1 MEKIST
7 LPHTPSPLN
16 EPEIVFYYF
25 SLTLEASFI
34 ISTFQMSYIRT
45 YTSFYIQH
53 FYKQHQAQ
61 IVKKSS
67 KSQATP

>member
-1 MEKIST
+1 MEKIPT
-7 LPHTPSPLN
+7 QPPTPYPLN
-16 EPEIVFYYF
+16 EAVVVFYYF

-34 ISTFQMSYIRT
+34 IVTFQMSYIRI
-45 YTSFYIQH
+45 YTFFYIQH
-53 FYKQHQAQ
+53 FYKLHQAE